1 MRRDAVYVL
10 LGVVGLAVLITLGY
24 ALNDR
29 SPAVQPETHS
39 APAAVETAPGLAPE
53 ATPAQATV
61 TPEGGGH

>member
-1 MRRDAVYVL
+1 MRRDAIYVL

-29 SPAVQPETHS
+29 PAAVQPETHS
-39 APAAVETAPGLAPE
+39 APAAVETAPSLAPE